1 MTGGAHTAG
10 AGSAA
15 GVRSG
20 VGADIGADIDAG
32 IDTGIEAVIEARGLH
47 VRAAASAA
55 APVLLRELAFSI
67 QPGER
72 VALVGHNGA
81 GKSSLLRALTG
92 FAPVHQGRLRV
103 LGVEL
108 DTEMS
113 GVTAALPLR
122 RLRARVAQVHQGLH
136 LVARLSA
143 LDNVLI
149 GGAARHPSP
158 WTWLRR
164 WPAAE
169 RAAAHEALA
178 WVGLAHAA
186 GRRTDEL
193 SGGERQKVALA
204 RALHQRPMLLLA
216 DEPTASLDADAAD
229 EVVALLNRAVQER
242 AMTLVCVVHDLEL
255 VPRLAQRAIA
265 LHHGRVVADMAANE
279 QTPAVLRGLL
289 K

>member
-1 MTGGAHTAG
+1 MPGSTAIIETGT
-10 AGSAA
+10 
-15 GVRSG
+15 
-20 VGADIGADIDAG
+20 
-32 IDTGIEAVIEARGLH
+32 EAVIEARGLH
-47 VRAAASAA
+47 VRAAAATN

-92 FAPVHQGRLRV
+92 FAPVHQGSLRV
-103 LGVEL
+103 LGMDL
-108 DTEMS
+108 DAEVS
-113 GVTAALPLR
+113 GAPTAPNAAPLR

-169 RAAAHEALA
+169 RQAAREALA
-178 WVGLAHAA
+178 WVGLGHAA
-186 GRRTDEL
+186 ARRTDEL

-204 RALHQRPMLLLA
+204 RALHQRPQLLLA

-229 EVVALLNRAVQER
+229 EVVALLNRAVEER
-242 AMTLVCVVHDLEL
+242 AATLVCVVHDLDL

-265 LHHGRVVADMAANE
+265 LRHGRVVADMAVNA

>member
-1 MTGGAHTAG
+1 MSTA
-10 AGSAA
+10 A
-15 GVRSG
+15 
-20 VGADIGADIDAG
+20 
-32 IDTGIEAVIEARGLH
+32 TEAVVEARSLH
-47 VRAAASAA
+47 VRAAAAA
-55 APVLLRELAFSI
+55 GAPVLLRDLGFSI

-92 FAPVHQGRLRV
+92 FVPVHQGSLRV
-103 LGVEL
+103 LG
-108 DTEMS
+108 TEMS
-113 GVTAALPLR
+113 GAITSTPLR

-169 RAAAHEALA
+169 RAAAREALA

-186 GRRTDEL
+186 ARRTDEL

-204 RALHQRPMLLLA
+204 RALHQRPVLLLA
-216 DEPTASLDADAAD
+216 DEPTASLDAEAAD
-229 EVVALLNRAVQER
+229 EVVALLNRAVAER
-242 AMTLVCVVHDLEL
+242 AVTLVCVVHDLDL

-265 LHHGRVVADMAANE
+265 LRHGRVVANIAVNA
-279 QTPAVLRGLL
+279 QTPTVLRGLL